1 MSLISRLNFLARVY
15 LRRNETEAADEEE
28 VRSYVDSLTE
38 TKIRD
43 GAGEVEARRAA
54 LIEVGGIE
62 QVMEQIR
69 ESRPGYVVE
78 SFARDINYAR
88 RSLCRSPGFTMVACM
103 TIALGVGF
111 GGAVLS
117 LVTSLLLK
125 PLPYPHSGRLV
136 GITQVLPHSVIEF
149 VSYPNYLDWRAE
161 QRAFVEMAAQ
171 MHTDGV
177 FTGGKEPERVSG
189 RMVSANFFR
198 ALEAVPEL
206 GRFFTEAEDAP
217 SGARALV
224 LGYDFWQRRFR
235 ADRDVVG
242 KMIEFNGEPWRVVG
256 ILPPNF
262 DFYGRIN
269 ANNDFFIPL
278 GRKSDEVLLADRRA
292 PRVSVIGQLRE
303 GVSLGA
309 AAREMQEIGQRL
321 AQRHPESQA
330 GQRILLQP
338 FLETYFTTT
347 RRTLLVLTAAVSL
360 VVLISFGTVANLM
373 LSRGATRHD
382 EIALRLALGG
392 SRMRVLRLLVA
403 EAALLC
409 LGGTVLGTIL
419 AAAVLAWLRS
429 VAIGTLPRA
438 EDAALTF
445 WPLGLVAGLAFIIT
459 VFFQSLPFFRLSAI
473 WLRDLSI
480 GRVRLAVGQSRH
492 RLLRRGVVVVQF
504 GLSVM
509 LLLTSG
515 LLLKSFW
522 HLTRVQPGY
531 DRTGVLT
538 LQIVLPPAKYS
549 SPELAHSFF
558 QKTIEGVRV
567 LSGVEAVSLSTGF
580 PMGRS
585 GEAPFRIKG
594 RPQRDNTAQW
604 PTAYILAVSH
614 DYYRTL
620 RIPLLAGR
628 YFRPSETN
636 GLIVDQIFAQEQFP
650 GNGFAG
656 ALGQGI
662 KLPGDDA
669 WREIVG
675 VVGSVRPDRLD
686 RDGPGMLYLPWT
698 ELKPA
703 GRGGVTDMC
712 LLVKAGEAVVADLPE
727 KIGAV
732 VRRLD
737 RNQPI
742 GNVATLESLI
752 RASYAPK
759 RLHSA
764 LLGSF
769 SLVALILAAVGCF
782 GVLSYTVAQRTREIA
797 IRVALGAQRR
807 HIMGQIVGEGLGLA
821 VIGAILGA
829 SGALLIARLLRPL
842 LYNVAS
848 SDFSIYGS
856 VLLGFFGVALL
867 ATVGPAQ
874 RAAKIDPAAA
884 LRCE

>member
-1 MSLISRLNFLARVY
+1 MSLISRLNSLARVY
-15 LRRNETEAADEEE
+15 LRRHETETADEEE
-28 VRSYVDSLTE
+28 VRFYVESLTE
-38 TKIRD
+38 ARVRD
-43 GAGEVEARRAA
+43 GAGESEARRAA

-88 RSLCRSPGFTMVACM
+88 RSLRRSPGFTLVACL

-111 GGAVLS
+111 GGAIFS
-117 LVTSLLLK
+117 LVTSLLLR
-125 PLPYPHSGRLV
+125 PLPYPESGRLV
-136 GITQVLPHSVIEF
+136 GISQVLPHSVIEF
-149 VSYPNYLDWRAE
+149 VSYPDYLDWRAE
-161 QRAFVEMAAQ
+161 QRVFVELAAQ
-171 MHTDGV
+171 MRTDGV
-177 FTGGKEPERVSG
+177 FTGGEEPERVSG

-198 ALEAVPEL
+198 ALGAVPEL

-217 SGARALV
+217 SGARSLV
-224 LGYDFWQRRFR
+224 LGHDFWQRRFHSGQ
-235 ADRDVVG
+235 AVVG
-242 KMIEFNGEPWRVVG
+242 RIIEFNGEPWRVVG

-269 ANNDFFIPL
+269 QGNDFFIPL
-278 GRKSDEVLLADRRA
+278 GRMSEEVLLADRRA
-292 PRVSVIGQLRE
+292 PRVSVIGRLKE
-303 GVSLGA
+303 GVSLVA
-309 AAREMQEIGQRL
+309 ASREMQEIGQRL
-321 AQRHPESQA
+321 GQRHPESQA
-330 GQRILLQP
+330 GQRIRVQP

-382 EIALRLALGG
+382 EIAMRLALGG

-429 VAIGTLPRA
+429 LAIGTLPRA
-438 EDAALTF
+438 EDAALNF
-445 WPLGLVAGLAFIIT
+445 WPVGLVAGLAFIIT
-459 VFFQSLPFFRLSAI
+459 VFFQSLPFFRLSAV
-473 WLRDLSI
+473 WLRDFSI
-480 GRVRLAVGQSRH
+480 GRMRLAVGQSLH
-492 RLLRRGVVVVQF
+492 RRLRRGVVVVQF

-509 LLLTSG
+509 LLLTSS

-538 LQIVLPPAKYS
+538 LQLVLPPAKYS
-549 SPELAHSFF
+549 SPELAYSFF
-558 QKTIEGVRV
+558 QKTIERV
-567 LSGVEAVSLSTGF
+567 GTLPGVEAVSISTGF

-585 GEAPFRIKG
+585 GEAPFRIEG
-594 RPQRDNTAQW
+594 QPQPGNSALW
-604 PTAYILAVSH
+604 PKAYILAVSH

-620 RIPLLAGR
+620 QIPLLAGR
-628 YFRPSETN
+628 YFRPNETN
-636 GLIVDQIFAQEQFP
+636 GLIVDQIFVEEQFP
-650 GNGFAG
+650 GNGFVS

-675 VVGSVRPDRLD
+675 VVGSVRHDRLD
-686 RDGPGMLYLPWT
+686 RNGPGVLYLPWT
-698 ELKPA
+698 EIKPA
-703 GRGGVTDMC
+703 VRGGVTDMC
-712 LLVKAGEAVVADLPE
+712 LLVKAGEAMTDLPT

-732 VRRLD
+732 IRSLD
-737 RNQPI
+737 QNQPV

-759 RLHSA
+759 RLNSA

-769 SLVALILAAVGCF
+769 SLVALVLAAVGCY
-782 GVLSYTVAQRTREIA
+782 GVLSYTVAQRTHEIG
-797 IRVALGAQRR
+797 IRIALGAPRG
-807 HIMGQIVGEGLGLA
+807 HIMGQIMGEGLGLA
-821 VIGAILGA
+821 MIGAILGV

-842 LYNVAS
+842 LYNVPPY
-848 SDFSIYGS
+848 DLSIYGCVS
-856 VLLGFFGVALL
+856 LAFFAVALL
-867 ATVGPAQ
+867 ATLGPAL
-874 RAAKIDPAAA
+874 RAAKIDPAAV

>member
-1 MSLISRLNFLARVY
+1 MSLISRLNSLAHVY
-15 LRRNETEAADEEE
+15 LRRRETEAEDAEE
-28 VRSYVDSLTE
+28 VRSYVESLTE
-38 TKIRD
+38 TKMRD
-43 GAGEVEARRAA
+43 GTGEEEARRAA

-62 QVMEQIR
+62 QVLEQIR

-78 SFARDINYAR
+78 SFGRDINYAR
-88 RSLCRSPGFTMVACM
+88 RSLCRSPGFTLVACL

-117 LVTSLLLK
+117 LVTSLLWR
-125 PLPYPHSGRLV
+125 PLPYLESGRLV
-136 GITQVLPHSVIEF
+136 GVSQVLPNSVIEF
-149 VSYPNYLDWRAE
+149 VSYPDYLDWRAE
-161 QRAFVEMAAQ
+161 QRAFVELAAQ
-171 MHTDGV
+171 MRTDGV
-177 FTGGKEPERVSG
+177 FAGGEEPERVSG
-189 RMVSANFFR
+189 RMVSANFLR
-198 ALEAVPEL
+198 ALGAVPEL

-224 LGYDFWQRRFR
+224 LGYDFWQRRFHS
-235 ADRDVVG
+235 DRSVVG
-242 KMIEFNGEPWRVVG
+242 RMVEFNREPWRVVG

-269 ANNDFFIPL
+269 PNNDFFIPL
-278 GRKSDEVLLADRRA
+278 GRMSEEVLLADRRA
-292 PRVSVIGQLRE
+292 PRVTVIGRLKE
-303 GVSLGA
+303 GVSLDVA
-309 AAREMQEIGQRL
+309 SREMQEIS
-321 AQRHPESQA
+321 QRHPESQA
-330 GQRILLQP
+330 GQRIRLQP
-338 FLETYFTTT
+338 FLETYFTAT

-373 LSRGATRHD
+373 LSRGVTRHD

-409 LGGTVLGTIL
+409 FGGAALGTIL

-429 VAIGTLPRA
+429 LAISILPRA
-438 EDAALTF
+438 EDAALNF
-445 WPLGLVAGLAFIIT
+445 WALGLVAGFAFVII
-459 VFFQSLPFFRLSAI
+459 VFFQSRPFFRLSAI

-480 GRVRLAVGQSRH
+480 GRVRLAIGQSLH
-492 RLLRRGVVVVQF
+492 RRLRRGVVAVQF

-509 LLLTSG
+509 LLLTSS

-558 QKTIEGVRV
+558 QKTIERVRA
-567 LSGVEAVSLSTGF
+567 LPGVEAVSISTGF

-585 GEAPFRIKG
+585 GEAPFSIEG
-594 RPQRDNTAQW
+594 RPQPGNSAQW
-604 PTAYILAVSH
+604 PKAYILAVSH
-614 DYYRTL
+614 DYHRTL
-620 RIPLLAGR
+620 QIPLLAGR
-628 YFRPSETN
+628 YFRPDETN
-636 GLIVDQIFAQEQFP
+636 GLLVDQIFAEKQFP
-650 GNGFAG
+650 GNGFAS

-669 WREIVG
+669 WRKVVG

-686 RDGPGMLYLPWT
+686 RDGPGMLYLPWM

-712 LLVKAGEAVVADLPE
+712 LLVKAGEGVTDLPA
-727 KIGAV
+727 KIGAA
-732 VRRLD
+732 VRGLD
-737 RNQPI
+737 RDQPI
-742 GNVATLESLI
+742 GNVATLDSLI
-752 RASYAPK
+752 RASYAPR
-759 RLHSA
+759 RLNSA
-764 LLGSF
+764 LMCSF
-769 SLVALILAAVGCF
+769 SVVALVLAAVGCY
-782 GVLSYTVAQRTREIA
+782 GVLSYTVAQRAHEIG

-821 VIGAILGA
+821 VIGAILGV

-842 LYNVAS
+842 LYAVPP
-848 SDFSIYGS
+848 DDLSIYGS
-856 VLLGFFGVALL
+856 VLLTFFVVALL
-867 ATVGPAQ
+867 ATVGPAH